1 MDPLLDEMNRAREV
15 QPHSL
20 RKWVAGLT
28 LLIAAKDDKIA
39 QLEARI
45 AELSDPLTKGAK
57 ELAVSDAL
65 SAAKR
70 GPGRP
75 RKEDAHV

>member
-45 AELSDPLTKGAK
+45 AELDGQP
-57 ELAVSDAL
+57 EQF
-65 SAAKR
+65 AAKR

>member
-28 LLIAAKDDKIA
+28 ALIAAKDDKIA

-45 AELSDPLTKGAK
+45 AELDGQP
-57 ELAVSDAL
+57 EQV
-65 SAAKR
+65 AAKR